1 MNIYSNFSAVKV
13 LEEFKNNYNLFFYSC
28 FIIWYKSSYCFQ
40 RVGRMYGFKPK
51 YMRMQVLHKYMF
63 YLIYG
68 FEGDERLDQQQALSE
83 VASQTTLSD
92 DVRAEMS
99 QIYTPSLDWQ
109 MFLPPLPIHS
119 TQSFTNIYSV
129 FLFNQ

>member
-1 MNIYSNFSAVKV
+1 
-13 LEEFKNNYNLFFYSC
+13 
-28 FIIWYKSSYCFQ
+28 
-40 RVGRMYGFKPK
+40 MYGFKPK

-68 FEGDERLDQQQALSE
+68 FEGDEHLDQQQAFSE

-119 TQSFTNIYSV
+119 T
-129 FLFNQ
+129 FLFTYKLQVKYSRLSINRERLNQVAT